1 MRTKAWFT
9 VLLLAGFVPVT
20 TTACFGTFP
29 IARKVYGWNATVH
42 GSKWVRW
49 GIFLGLNIVPVYAGA
64 AIFDMVFSNSVEFWT
79 GRNPMAA
86 VPGTT
91 KQIASADG
99 DRARLVVR
107 EDLGIDVTITSPGK
121 PDQRFVLL
129 REANGVAAFDADG
142 NLIARAR

>member
-1 MRTKAWFT
+1 MRFRTWFT

-42 GSKWVRW
+42 GNKWVRW

-91 KQIASADG
+91 RHLASADG
-99 DRARLVVR
+99 DRATLVVR
-107 EDLGIDVTITSPGK
+107 EDLAIDVTIMSPGK
-121 PDQRFVLL
+121 PDAHFVLR
-129 REANGVAAFDADG
+129 READAVAAFDADG
-142 NLIARAR
+142 NLIARAN